1 MLSVPCGLV
10 LVLPSP
16 EALGGCEWDECPAFL
31 AFSAASSLILAF
43 PLPLLPEGHQAMPS
57 VQSRSGKVCEQS
69 VIVLHFLPLIPFHAL
84 PRFPVVLPHR
94 SLACVASC
102 SEQPVCT
109 PCSCLGYLGG
119 ALALGG
125 TELHLRWGKAGINY
139 PGAVGAGAIHCI
151 LPGFY

>member
-43 PLPLLPEGHQAMPS
+43 PLPILPEGHQAMPA

-84 PRFPVVLPHR
+84 PRFPVVLPH
-94 SLACVASC
+94 V
-102 SEQPVCT
+102 PVS
-109 PCSCLGYLGG
+109 P
-119 ALALGG
+119 
-125 TELHLRWGKAGINY
+125 
-139 PGAVGAGAIHCI
+139 AGAWLVRPAAQSSLYAHPAPAWATWEE
-151 LPGFY
+151 LWLLEALNST